1 MWGMTRAVTAL
12 AVIGAAGLW
21 ATGCGVETQIVPTVG
36 IQVGAVSGPT
46 SEAGGQATFTVVL
59 GSQPS
64 APVTV
69 HLDSSDKSEGLVQP
83 TELTFTP
90 EDWRATQTVTVTGVD
105 DKQSD
110 RAQQYQVVFTATTTE
125 DAAYAA
131 VLPGPVAVENL
142 DDDSAG
148 LTTQLSG
155 ATSEAGH
162 QATLS
167 VALDSEPTAD
177 VTIALRS
184 TEPSEGTLNLTQLV
198 FTPLDW
204 MNPQTVTIT
213 GVNDDEADG
222 PQTYAVEIVS
232 NSADVDY
239 TLPPREIEVTNGD
252 DDTPGL
258 LAGAIS
264 GPTSEKGVQ
273 ASFTL
278 QLTSRPTAPV
288 TVSLVSSLP
297 TEGKLAMPSYVFT
310 PENWMTPR
318 TVTVTGV
325 DDFIDDGDKP
335 YAITWSSPTSLDA
348 DYAELPPGSISLT
361 NIDDDKAGISVKEE
375 GKATSE
381 MGGTITFTVELESEP
396 TATVTLTF
404 DSGDDTEGTVSPKR
418 LTFGPADW
426 NKEKEV
432 EVKGVFDTIADGNQR
447 YSIVFDKPK
456 TADPVYAAL
465 KLDEVDLENI
475 DAAGY
480 CIHMSLS
487 GFDCPT
493 GVTGW
498 CSLTPVYAGDE
509 AQAKAACE
517 ACYGKACTLNV
528 LDCAGPAYGPGSGE
542 DGCGEA
548 FFGFSS
554 GCLGS
559 QAGRVFPLCTSNQN
573 YGRWA
578 P

>member
-1 MWGMTRAVTAL
+1 MTRGVTAV

-21 ATGCGVETQIVPTVG
+21 ATGCGGETRSVPTVG
-36 IQVGAVSGPT
+36 IQVGAVTGPT

-59 GSQPS
+59 GSQPR

-83 TELTFTP
+83 TELNFTP
-90 EDWRATQTVTVTGVD
+90 EDWRAPQTVTVTGVD

-110 RAQQYQVVFTATTTE
+110 RAQQYQVVFSATTTA
-125 DAAYAA
+125 DASYAA
-131 VLPGPVAVENL
+131 VLPGPVEVKNL
-142 DDDSAG
+142 DDDSVG

-155 ATSEAGH
+155 ATSEAGN

-167 VALDSEPTAD
+167 VELDSEPTAD

-184 TEPSEGTLNLTQLV
+184 TDPSEGTLSLTQFV
-198 FTPLDW
+198 FTPLNW
-204 MNPQTVTIT
+204 MDPQTVTIT
-213 GVNDDEADG
+213 GANDDEADG
-222 PQTYAVEIVS
+222 PQPYAVELAS
-232 NSADVDY
+232 NSADVNY
-239 TLPPREIEVTNGD
+239 TLPPREVSVTNGD
-252 DDTPGL
+252 DDTPGV

-288 TVSLVSSLP
+288 TVGLVSSLP
-297 TEGKLAMPSYVFT
+297 TEARLLVPSLVFT
-310 PENWMTPR
+310 PENWMTPQ

-335 YAITWSSPTSLDA
+335 YAITWSSLTSRDPE
-348 DYAELPPGSISLT
+348 YVELPPGSISLT
-361 NIDDDKAGISVKEE
+361 NIDDDEAGIAVKKE
-375 GKATSE
+375 GEATNE
-381 MGGTITFTVELESEP
+381 MGGTITLTVELESQP
-396 TATVTLTF
+396 TGTVTLTF
-404 DSGDDTEGTVSPKR
+404 DSDDDTEGTVSPGR

-426 NKEKEV
+426 NVEKEV
-432 EVKGVFDTIADGNQR
+432 DVKGVFDTIADGTQR
-447 YSIVFDKPK
+447 YSIVFDKPM

-465 KLDEVDLENI
+465 EPDEVHLENL
-475 DAAGY
+475 DASGY
-480 CIHMSLS
+480 CTHMSLS
-487 GFDCPT
+487 DFDCPT

-498 CSLTPVYAGDE
+498 CSLTPIAASDE
-509 AQAKAACE
+509 TQAKAACE
-517 ACYGKACTLNV
+517 ACYGKACMLNV
-528 LDCAGPAYGPGSGE
+528 LDCAGPAYGPGSG
-542 DGCGEA
+542 DDVCGEA

-554 GCLGS
+554 GCLGG
-559 QAGRVFPLCTSNQN
+559 QAGRVFPLCASDQN